1 MERLRDG
8 RRLGP
13 RSEKLSVRA
22 NGQTPGVLFTY
33 RFVPLIA
40 GMLARAGIDAATLL
54 DEVGIPQGAMRGEI
68 TAPLSRIQ
76 KFIDRTA
83 TLLDAPLFGLDLA
96 QAVPAGAYGVAEF
109 LVRSSK
115 SVEAGMRVLCELA
128 ALINPVG
135 EFRFELDQDGNGALH
150 YRIAAQRDTLGC
162 HLNEYTI
169 AYVTRNISV
178 VLGRE
183 IQLADVWFSHA
194 RAEHV
199 DAVAQRFRCAVRYRA
214 ADCGFTVP
222 RAELASV
229 PRTADQALHDF
240 LYAQARAQLA
250 RIGPIDIVSHVVR
263 IIEARLPHGDVAAPA
278 VAAAMA
284 TTTRSLQ
291 RHLGE
296 AGTSYRD
303 VLAHVRRRRRV
314 ELEHGGVAEAD
325 IARQLG
331 FADARSM
338 RRSLDEET

>member
-1 MERLRDG
+1 
-8 RRLGP
+8 
-13 RSEKLSVRA
+13 VRG
-22 NGQTPGVLFTY
+22 NGQAQGVLFTY
-33 RFVPLIA
+33 RFVPLIT

-54 DEVGIPQGAMRGEI
+54 DEIGIPQAAMRGEI
-68 TAPLSRIQ
+68 TAPLGRIQ
-76 KFIDRTA
+76 KFIDRA
-83 TLLDAPLFGLDLA
+83 AALLKMPLFGLDLA

-109 LVRSSK
+109 LVRSAN
-115 SVEAGMRVLCELA
+115 SVEAGLRVLCELA
-128 ALINPVG
+128 PLINPVG
-135 EFRFELDQDGNGALH
+135 EFRFEVNRDGDGELH
-150 YRIAAQRDTLGC
+150 YRVAAQRDTLGC
-162 HLNEYTI
+162 HLNEYSI
-169 AYVTRNISV
+169 AYVTRNISG

-194 RAEHV
+194 RTEHA
-199 DAVAQRFRCAVRYRA
+199 DAVAQRFRCPVRFRA
-214 ADCGFTVP
+214 ADCGFTVSK
-222 RAELASV
+222 AELAAV

-240 LYAQARAQLA
+240 LYAQARTQLA

-296 AGTSYRD
+296 AGTSFRD
-303 VLAHVRRRRRV
+303 VLAHVRRRRRI
-314 ELEHGGVAEAD
+314 ELEHGGVAEAE

-338 RRSLDEET
+338 RRSLDEA